1 MKNGKSD
8 SEGTSQFR
16 LIELGQTRMSDPQ
29 KQRANMDQKTE
40 SLSKIPA
47 GMRYYFG
54 LEARLRRTVEEI
66 GMSIFD
72 GWSYEEITTPTV
84 DYYSLFE
91 HGMGRSEAHRAF
103 RFTDTDGRL
112 LALRPDVTSATAR
125 AAATLFAERERPLR
139 LCYAA
144 PVFRQQPQSHAEW
157 RRESTQIG
165 CELIGANTRTAD
177 LEVLMI
183 ASEFLRRLDL
193 DGDFVITLNDV
204 GIFTGVAES
213 LRLDPTSREQMRQ
226 LIDVRNGADLERFL
240 TPYTATGEARA
251 FAQLMQLSGKRE
263 NLDLAR
269 NVISNEQSHA
279 ALDRLESIWSVI
291 ESLDLMGCFEID
303 LGDVARLDYYTG
315 LTFKI
320 YINGAG
326 YRVGSGGRYDDL
338 TASFGK
344 AEPAVGF
351 VLDLDTL
358 SDLVHLHAAV
368 GSSTLPSQAKLPEL
382 TTKDHEQEPLGDSRD
397 PSNNRSELFI
407 EALKRRAKG
416 ERVSLKLGR

>member
-1 MKNGKSD
+1 
-8 SEGTSQFR
+8 
-16 LIELGQTRMSDPQ
+16 
-29 KQRANMDQKTE
+29 MDQTE

-54 LEARLRRTVEEI
+54 PEARLRRTVEET

-72 GWSYEEITTPTV
+72 GWSYEEITTPTI
-84 DYYSLFE
+84 DHYSLFE
-91 HGMGRSEAHRAF
+91 HGMGRAEAQRAF

-112 LALRPDVTSATAR
+112 LALRPDVTSAAAR

-165 CELIGANTRTAD
+165 CELIGANTRVAD
-177 LEVLMI
+177 LEVLVI

-193 DGDFVITLNDV
+193 DGNYAITLNDV
-204 GIFTGVAES
+204 GIFNGVAER
-213 LRLDPTSREQMRQ
+213 LRLDPTSREEMRQ
-226 LIDVRNGADLERFL
+226 LIDVRNAADLERFL
-240 TPYTATGEARA
+240 TPYTSAGEAQA
-251 FAQLMQLSGKRE
+251 FAQLTQLAGKRE
-263 NLDLAR
+263 SLDLAR
-269 NVISNEQSHA
+269 SVISNEQSRA
-279 ALDRLESIWSVI
+279 ALDRLESLWSVI
-291 ESLDLMGCFEID
+291 ESLGLTGCFEID

-320 YINGAG
+320 YVKGAG
-326 YRVGSGGRYDDL
+326 YRVGSGGRYDGL

-351 VLDLDTL
+351 VLDLDALT
-358 SDLVHLHAAV
+358 DVVHLHTADVSA
-368 GSSTLPSQAKLPEL
+368 TLASQAEPPEL
-382 TTKDHEQEPLGDSRD
+382 TANDSEEEPPGDSRD
-397 PSNNRSELFI
+397 PSKNPSEVFI

>member
-1 MKNGKSD
+1 
-8 SEGTSQFR
+8 
-16 LIELGQTRMSDPQ
+16 
-29 KQRANMDQKTE
+29 MDQTE

-54 LEARLRRTVEEI
+54 QEARLRRTVEET
-66 GMSIFD
+66 GMTIFD

-91 HGMGRSEAHRAF
+91 HGMGRVEAQRAF
-103 RFTDTDGRL
+103 RFTDADGRL

-165 CELIGANTRTAD
+165 CELIGANTRVAD
-177 LEVLMI
+177 LEVLVI
-183 ASEFLRRLDL
+183 ASELMRRLDL
-193 DGDFVITLNDV
+193 DGNYAITLNDV
-204 GIFTGVAES
+204 GIFNGVAER
-213 LRLDPTSREQMRQ
+213 LRLDPTSREEMRQ
-226 LIDVRNGADLERFL
+226 LIDIRNSADLERFL
-240 TPYTATGEARA
+240 TPYTSTEEAQA
-251 FAQLMQLSGKRE
+251 FAQLIQLSGKRE
-263 NLDLAR
+263 SLDLAR
-269 NVISNEQSHA
+269 SVIANEQSRA
-279 ALDRLESIWSVI
+279 ALDRLESLWSVI
-291 ESLDLMGCFEID
+291 ESLDLTGCFDID
-303 LGDVARLDYYTG
+303 LGDVTRLDYYTG

-320 YINGAG
+320 YVKGAG
-326 YRVGSGGRYDDL
+326 YRVGSGGRYDGL

-351 VLDLDTL
+351 VLDLDALT
-358 SDLVHLHAAV
+358 DVVHLRTADLSA
-368 GSSTLPSQAKLPEL
+368 TLGSQAEPPEL
-382 TTKDHEQEPLGDSRD
+382 PARDREEDPPGDSRD
-397 PSNNRSELFI
+397 SSRNPSELFI
-407 EALKRRAKG
+407 EVLKRRARG